1 MKWSVII
8 MAGAVLAISCG
19 KAVKASQS
27 ADDLV
32 EWTFVAPATKASLSA
47 DGAFSWS
54 PGDEIAVWNATE
66 SSYVTFRTGTGN
78 GRFSATAP
86 ASANF
91 TTGAYYPSA
100 IVSGGGV
107 TIPSSYTV
115 ADLSSG
121 AGMPMFAAVE
131 DDSNLLEF
139 RHVCAYLTVQAR
151 SLGNSIDR
159 ITVGSSTV
167 SLSGVFVPADAGGG
181 KREIR
186 SASGSEVVSI
196 GFTPSDNQD
205 ISFTIPVPVGEYSI
219 TIEAGNEDVSDV
231 LSAETAPVNFLR
243 GHLYTLSAIGESV
256 FSVTF
261 TTEPYG
267 LEPDSNNWE

>member
-1 MKWSVII
+1 MKWSMII
-8 MAGAVLAISCG
+8 IAGALLAISCG
-19 KAVKASQS
+19 KAVNASQP

-32 EWTFVAPATKASLSA
+32 EWTFVAPATKASFSA

-78 GRFSATAP
+78 GRFSAVAP

-91 TTGAYYPSA
+91 TTGAYYPSV
-100 IVSGGGV
+100 IVSGDGV
-107 TIPSSYTV
+107 TMPSSYTV
-115 ADLSSG
+115 ADLYSG

-139 RHVCAYLTVQAR
+139 RHLVAYLTIVANNL
-151 SLGNSIDR
+151 SDNIDR
-159 ITVGSSTV
+159 IKVSSTTV
-167 SLSGVFVPADAGGG
+167 SLSGTFVPMDAGGG

-186 SASGSEVVSI
+186 SASGSGEVTIS
-196 GFTPSDNQD
+196 FAPSDNKN

-219 TIEAGNEDVSDV
+219 TLEAGNEDVTDV
-231 LSAETAPVNFLR
+231 LSAETVPVNFLR
-243 GHLYTLSAIGESV
+243 GHLYTLSVIGESV